1 MFCVFQRC
9 GLKRPRSVFFL
20 NERDTGKTTV
30 GYGQTSLSFQPAD
43 QTNISPNTRG
53 ESLRNWDTDA
63 CSLWRCLTIKKL
75 WNFQYLPT
83 AGQPGPGKGELS
95 EEVASKYGA
104 NGWVIVLDSCGLTN
118 RYLVPYEHV
127 YRSADTSSGSTAPK
141 ISHELPAPHPTDRA
155 DVHAKKRQWD
165 SFKQVL
171 VD

>member
-9 GLKRPRSVFFL
+9 GLKRPRSVFFF
-20 NERDTGKTTV
+20 NERDTGKTAV

-127 YRSADTSSGSTAPK
+127 YRSADMTLHLGPRHLKLAMNFQRRIQQIARMCMPRSVSGIHSNK
-141 ISHELPAPHPTDRA
+141 C
-155 DVHAKKRQWD
+155 
-165 SFKQVL
+165 
-171 VD
+171 